1 MTLCTPAAVLA
12 AVVADDGS
20 VSSMPPASGA
30 ATPSPPPPAS
40 PARRRG
46 RFSVRDVTLS
56 LGVLIVPIF
65 AVIVLFQAL
74 GADPVRRVDA
84 EPAYTQAEGGGG
96 FPVLRAQGLRDGWVV
111 TAASTTR
118 ADGAVTLRVGLV
130 APSGRFA
137 RLAESGRS
145 VEQVLAAELGGTPRA
160 TGAEEIGGQVWL
172 RYPGRGNEQ
181 ALVSVRPKVVL
192 VVTGTAEPSELREI
206 AASLR

>member
-1 MTLCTPAAVLA
+1 MAAM
-12 AVVADDGS
+12 ADDGN
-20 VSSMPPASGA
+20 VSSTPPASDAVSGETVSSA
-30 ATPSPPPPAS
+30 PQSAP

-74 GADPVRRVDA
+74 GADPVRRVDP
-84 EPAYTQAEGGGG
+84 EPAYTQAAASGG

-111 TAASTTR
+111 TAATSSR
-118 ADGAVTLRVGLV
+118 ADAAVTLRVGFV

-137 RLAESGRS
+137 RIAESGRP
-145 VEQVLAAELGGTPRA
+145 VEQVLAGELGGTPRS
-160 TGAEEIGGQVWL
+160 TGAEEIGGQAWL

-181 ALVSVRPKVVL
+181 ALVSVRPKMVV
-192 VVTGTAEPSELREI
+192 VVTGTADPSELREL